1 MTKNIAY
8 FLPRNTDEMELR
20 QAAGPGEVFEV
31 EENYINKSI
40 KAITVYYGDL
50 VCNAEESQYEPPPPL
65 PPPSELAAEMH
76 WEQGGPATDGA
87 EEPAGS
93 SYAPTTE
100 QQQVAGAENGEGEK
114 GEGGRQPPP
123 APPPL
128 ASPGTVQAG
137 DDCSSDHQG
146 CGQSV
151 LSPTPTK
158 Q

>member
-50 VCNAEESQYEPPPPL
+50 VCNAEESQYEPPPPSD
-65 PPPSELAAEMH
+65 PMAEMH

-87 EEPAGS
+87 EEPAAA
-93 SYAPTTE
+93 YAPTTE
-100 QQQVAGAENGEGEK
+100 QLQVAGAMAAENGEEK
-114 GEGGRQPPP
+114 GEGGREPPP

-128 ASPGTVQAG
+128 ASPGTVRAG
-137 DDCSSDHQG
+137 EDGGSDHQS
-146 CGQSV
+146 GQSV

>member
-50 VCNAEESQYEPPPPL
+50 VCNAEESQYEPPPPSD
-65 PPPSELAAEMH
+65 PTAEMH
-76 WEQGGPATDGA
+76 WAQGGPATDGA

-93 SYAPTTE
+93 AYAPTTE
-100 QQQVAGAENGEGEK
+100 QLQVAGAMAAENGEEK
-114 GEGGRQPPP
+114 GEGGREPPP

-128 ASPGTVQAG
+128 ASPGTVRAG
-137 DDCSSDHQG
+137 EDGGSDHQ
-146 CGQSV
+146 SV
-151 LSPTPTK
+151 VSPTPTK